1 MAPAGAERRR
11 RALRPGFALVF
22 RRELRWLRRRPVLLF
37 FTTALP
43 LFLMSLFT
51 VVFSAGLPTELPVA
65 VLDRDGTDLSR
76 AVIRAVNATS
86 EIAIVEQV
94 DDLAQGRH
102 LILSG
107 MVYGLLMLPLN
118 LQRDAFAGRRPEVV
132 FFYDNQHMTVGG
144 ILARGATAA
153 VGEAGGAV
161 QVALRS
167 SKGEPV
173 ELAQAAIAPIP
184 IQLNQL
190 FNPALN
196 YAHFLLAALLPAVLQ
211 IIVVTTSAYSVGLD
225 IEGRYRLAT
234 LRRLGGGLWPAL
246 FGKLLPHTLVYLV
259 IYVLGESV
267 LFNYLE
273 MPLRGHAWLLVLA
286 AILFILACQ
295 LLGMLLVVVT
305 LRMGTALSIA
315 GVITAPA
322 FGYMGISFPRLGQN
336 EFAHAWGA
344 LLPGTWYLQARVD
357 QTIRGTP
364 LDLSLP
370 PIVVLAAFVFV
381 LACLCALRL
390 DTLRRRRLRRLE
402 RPEPALAAGA

>member
-1 MAPAGAERRR
+1 VGPAGAEGRR

-76 AVIRAVNATS
+76 AVIRMVDATS

-107 MVYGLLMLPLN
+107 NVYCLLMLPLN

-153 VGEAGGAV
+153 VGEAGAGV
-161 QVALRS
+161 QVALRDS
-167 SKGEPV
+167 QGEPV
-173 ELAQAAIAPIP
+173 ELAQAAIVPIP
-184 IQLNQL
+184 IHQNTL

-225 IEGRYRLAT
+225 IEGRYRLAI
-234 LRRLGGGLWPAL
+234 LRRLGGGMWSAL
-246 FGKLLPHTLVYLV
+246 FGKLLPHTVVYLV

-267 LFNYLE
+267 LFDYLE

-286 AILFILACQ
+286 AILFIFACQ

-305 LRMGTALSIA
+305 LRIGTALSIA
-315 GVITAPA
+315 GLITAPA
-322 FGYMGISFPRLGQN
+322 FGFMGVGFPRLGMN

-402 RPEPALAAGA
+402 RPDPALAAGA

>member
-1 MAPAGAERRR
+1 VGPAGAEGRR

-76 AVIRAVNATS
+76 AVIRMVDATS

-107 MVYGLLMLPLN
+107 NVYCLLMLPLN

-153 VGEAGGAV
+153 VGEAGAGV
-161 QVALRS
+161 QVALRDS
-167 SKGEPV
+167 QGEPV
-173 ELAQAAIAPIP
+173 ELAQAAIVPIP
-184 IQLNQL
+184 IHQNTL

-225 IEGRYRLAT
+225 IEGRYRLAI
-234 LRRLGGGLWPAL
+234 LRRLGGGMWSVL
-246 FGKLLPHTLVYLV
+246 FGKLLPHTVVYLV

-267 LFNYLE
+267 LFDYLE

-286 AILFILACQ
+286 AILFIFACQ

-305 LRMGTALSIA
+305 LRIGTALSIA
-315 GVITAPA
+315 GLITAPA
-322 FGYMGISFPRLGQN
+322 FGFMGVGFPRLGMN

-402 RPEPALAAGA
+402 RPDPALAAGA

>member
-1 MAPAGAERRR
+1 
-11 RALRPGFALVF
+11 
-22 RRELRWLRRRPVLLF
+22 
-37 FTTALP
+37 
-43 LFLMSLFT
+43 
-51 VVFSAGLPTELPVA
+51 
-65 VLDRDGTDLSR
+65 
-76 AVIRAVNATS
+76 
-86 EIAIVEQV
+86 
-94 DDLAQGRH
+94 
-102 LILSG
+102 
-107 MVYGLLMLPLN
+107 
-118 LQRDAFAGRRPEVV
+118 
-132 FFYDNQHMTVGG
+132 
-144 ILARGATAA
+144 
-153 VGEAGGAV
+153 
-161 QVALRS
+161 VALRS

-173 ELAQAAIAPIP
+173 EIAQGAIAPVP
-184 IQLNQL
+184 IQLNPL

-211 IIVVTTSAYSVGLD
+211 IVVVTTSAYSVGLD

-234 LRRLGGGLWPAL
+234 LRRLGGGFWPAL

-267 LFNYLE
+267 LFDYLE

-295 LLGMLLVVVT
+295 LLGTLLVVVT
-305 LRMGTALSIA
+305 LRTGTALSMA
-315 GVITAPA
+315 GLLTAPA
-322 FGYMGISFPRLGQN
+322 FGFMGISFPRLGMN
-336 EFAHAWGA
+336 AFAHAWGA

-357 QTIRGTP
+357 QTLRGTP

-370 PIVVLAAFVFV
+370 PIVILAAYVVV

>member
-1 MAPAGAERRR
+1 MVPAGAERRR
-11 RALRPGFALVF
+11 RALRPGLALVF

-37 FTTALP
+37 FTTILP
-43 LFLMSLFT
+43 LFLMSLLM
-51 VVFSAGLPTELPVA
+51 VVFNAGLPTELPVA
-65 VLDRDGTDLSR
+65 VLDRNGTDLSR
-76 AVIRAVNATS
+76 AVIRMVDATS

-107 MVYGLLMLPLN
+107 RVYGLLMLPLN

-132 FFYDNQHMTVGG
+132 FFSDNQHMTVGG
-144 ILARGATAA
+144 ILARGAANAVGAAGAA
-153 VGEAGGAV
+153 VR
-161 QVALRS
+161 VALRS

-173 ELAQAAIAPIP
+173 ELAQGALAPVP
-184 IQLNQL
+184 VQLNTL

-211 IIVVTTSAYSVGLD
+211 IIIVTTSAYSVGLD

-259 IYVLGESV
+259 IYVLAEAA
-267 LFNYLE
+267 LFDYLE
-273 MPLRGHAWLLVLA
+273 MPLRGHPWLLVLA
-286 AILFILACQ
+286 AILFIFACQ
-295 LLGMLLVVVT
+295 LLGTLMVVVT
-305 LRMGTALSIA
+305 LRMGPALSIA
-315 GVITAPA
+315 GLLTAPA
-322 FGYMGISFPRLGQN
+322 FGFMGVSFPRLGMN
-336 EFAHAWGA
+336 AFPHAWGA

-370 PIVVLAAFVFV
+370 PIVILGAYVVV
-381 LACLCALRL
+381 LACLCGLRL
-390 DTLRRRRLRRLE
+390 DTLGRRRLRRLE
-402 RPEPALAAGA
+402 RPERTIEAPA

>member
-1 MAPAGAERRR
+1 VVPAGAERRR
-11 RALRPGFALVF
+11 RALRPGFALVC

-37 FTTALP
+37 FTTILP
-43 LFLMSLFT
+43 LFLMSLLM
-51 VVFSAGLPTELPVA
+51 VVFNAGLPTELPVA
-65 VLDRDGTDLSR
+65 VLDRNGTDLSR
-76 AVIRAVNATS
+76 AVIRMVDATS

-94 DDLAQGRH
+94 DDLSEGRH

-107 MVYGLLMLPLN
+107 KVYGLLMLSLD
-118 LQRDAFAGRRPEVV
+118 LERDAYAGRRPEVV

-144 ILARGATAA
+144 ILARGATNA
-153 VGEAGGAV
+153 VGEAGAGV
-161 QVALRS
+161 RVALRNS
-167 SKGEPV
+167 QGEPV

-184 IQLNQL
+184 IHQNTL

-246 FGKLLPHTLVYLV
+246 FGKLMPHTLVFLV
-259 IYVLGESV
+259 IYGLADSV
-267 LFNYLE
+267 LFGYLE
-273 MPLRGHAWLLVLA
+273 MPLRGQEWLLVLA
-286 AILFILACQ
+286 AMLFIFACQ
-295 LLGMLLVVVT
+295 LLGTLLVVVT
-305 LRMGTALSIA
+305 LRMATALSIA
-315 GVITAPA
+315 ALLTAPA
-322 FGYMGISFPRLGQN
+322 FGFMGISFPRLGMN
-336 EFAHAWGA
+336 AFAHAWGA

-364 LDLSLP
+364 LELSLP
-370 PIVVLAAFVFV
+370 AIVILAAYAFV

-390 DTLRRRRLRRLE
+390 DTLRRRRLRRLAH
-402 RPEPALAAGA
+402 PEPALEAGA

>member
-1 MAPAGAERRR
+1 
-11 RALRPGFALVF
+11 
-22 RRELRWLRRRPVLLF
+22 
-37 FTTALP
+37 
-43 LFLMSLFT
+43 LMSLFT

-76 AVIRAVNATS
+76 AVIRMVDATS

-107 MVYGLLMLPLN
+107 NVYGLLMLPLN

-153 VGEAGGAV
+153 VGEAGAGV
-161 QVALRS
+161 QVALRDS
-167 SKGEPV
+167 QGEPV
-173 ELAQAAIAPIP
+173 ELAQAAIVPIP
-184 IQLNQL
+184 IHQNTL

-225 IEGRYRLAT
+225 IEGRYRLAI
-234 LRRLGGGLWPAL
+234 LRRLGGGMWSVL
-246 FGKLLPHTLVYLV
+246 FGKLLPHTVVYLV

-267 LFNYLE
+267 LFDSLE

-286 AILFILACQ
+286 AILFIFACQ

-305 LRMGTALSIA
+305 LRIGTALSIA
-315 GVITAPA
+315 GLITAPA
-322 FGYMGISFPRLGQN
+322 FGFMGVGFPRLGMN

-402 RPEPALAAGA
+402 RPDPALAAGA

>member
-1 MAPAGAERRR
+1 
-11 RALRPGFALVF
+11 
-22 RRELRWLRRRPVLLF
+22 
-37 FTTALP
+37 
-43 LFLMSLFT
+43 MSLLM

-65 VLDRDGTDLSR
+65 VLDRNGTDLSR
-76 AVIRAVNATS
+76 AVIRMVDATS

-94 DDLAQGRH
+94 DDLAEGRH

-107 MVYGLLMLPLN
+107 KVYGLLMLPLD
-118 LQRDAFAGRRPEVV
+118 LERDAYAGRRPEVV

-144 ILARGATAA
+144 ILARGATNA
-153 VGEAGGAV
+153 VGEAGAGV
-161 QVALRS
+161 QVALRNS
-167 SKGEPV
+167 QGEPV
-173 ELAQAAIAPIP
+173 EIAQAAIAPIP
-184 IQLNQL
+184 IHQNTL

-259 IYVLGESV
+259 IYVLAESV
-267 LFNYLE
+267 LFDYLE

-286 AILFILACQ
+286 AILFIFACQ
-295 LLGMLLVVVT
+295 LLGTLLVVVT

-315 GVITAPA
+315 GLITAPA
-322 FGYMGISFPRLGQN
+322 FGFMGISFPRLGMN
-336 EFAHAWGA
+336 DFAHAWGA

-402 RPEPALAAGA
+402 RPERALEAGA

>member
-1 MAPAGAERRR
+1 VGPAGAEGRR

-76 AVIRAVNATS
+76 AVIRMVDATS

-107 MVYGLLMLPLN
+107 RVYGVLMLPLN

-153 VGEAGGAV
+153 VGEAGAGV
-161 QVALRS
+161 QVALRDS
-167 SKGEPV
+167 QGEPV
-173 ELAQAAIAPIP
+173 ELAQAAIVPIP
-184 IQLNQL
+184 IHQNTL

-225 IEGRYRLAT
+225 IEGRYRLAI
-234 LRRLGGGLWPAL
+234 LRRLGGGMWSAL
-246 FGKLLPHTLVYLV
+246 FGKLLPHTVVYLV

-267 LFNYLE
+267 LFDYLE

-286 AILFILACQ
+286 AILFIFACQ

-305 LRMGTALSIA
+305 LRIGTALSIA
-315 GVITAPA
+315 GLITAPA
-322 FGYMGISFPRLGQN
+322 FGFMGVGFPRLGMN

-402 RPEPALAAGA
+402 RPDPALAAGA

>member
-1 MAPAGAERRR
+1 
-11 RALRPGFALVF
+11 VF

-76 AVIRAVNATS
+76 AVIRMVDATS

-107 MVYGLLMLPLN
+107 NVYGLLMLPLN

-153 VGEAGGAV
+153 VGEAGAGV
-161 QVALRS
+161 QVALRDS
-167 SKGEPV
+167 QGEPV
-173 ELAQAAIAPIP
+173 ELAQAAIVPIP
-184 IQLNQL
+184 IHQNTL

-225 IEGRYRLAT
+225 IEGRYRLAI
-234 LRRLGGGLWPAL
+234 LRRLGGGMWSAL
-246 FGKLLPHTLVYLV
+246 FGKLLPHTVVYLV

-267 LFNYLE
+267 LFDYLE

-286 AILFILACQ
+286 AILFIFACQ

-305 LRMGTALSIA
+305 LRIGTALSIA
-315 GVITAPA
+315 GLITAPA
-322 FGYMGISFPRLGQN
+322 FGFMGVGFPRLGMN

-402 RPEPALAAGA
+402 RPDPALAAGA

>member
-1 MAPAGAERRR
+1 VGPARAERRR

-22 RRELRWLRRRPVLLF
+22 RRELRWLLRRPVLLF
-37 FTTALP
+37 FTTVLP
-43 LFLMSLFT
+43 LFLMSLLT

-76 AVIRAVNATS
+76 AVIRMTDATS

-94 DDLAQGRH
+94 SDLAEGRH

-107 MVYGLLMLPLN
+107 AVYGLLMLPLN

-144 ILARGATAA
+144 ILARAAANA
-153 VGEAGGAV
+153 VGEAGAGV
-161 QVALRS
+161 RVALRS
-167 SKGEPV
+167 SQGEPV
-173 ELAQAAIAPIP
+173 EIAQAAIAPIP
-184 IQLNQL
+184 IQLNTL

-211 IIVVTTSAYSVGLD
+211 IVVVTTSAYSIGLD

-234 LRRLGGGLWPAL
+234 LRRLGGGLWPAM
-246 FGKLLPHTLVYLV
+246 FGKLLPHTVVILV
-259 IYVLGESV
+259 IYVLAEGF
-267 LFNYLE
+267 LFGRLE
-273 MPLRGHAWLLVLA
+273 MPLRGHEWLLVLA
-286 AILFILACQ
+286 AVLFIFACQ
-295 LLGMLLVVVT
+295 LLGTLLVAVT

-315 GVITAPA
+315 GLLTAPA
-322 FGYMGISFPRLGQN
+322 FGFMGISFPRLGMN
-336 EFAHAWGA
+336 AFAHAWGA

-370 PIVVLAAFVFV
+370 PIVILAAYVVV
-381 LACLCALRL
+381 LACLCALRF
-390 DTLRRRRLRRLE
+390 DTLRRRRLRR
-402 RPEPALAAGA
+402 RAHPEPALATGP

>member
-1 MAPAGAERRR
+1 VGPAGAEGRR

-76 AVIRAVNATS
+76 AVIRMVDATS

-107 MVYGLLMLPLN
+107 NVYGLLMLPLN

-153 VGEAGGAV
+153 VGEAGAGV
-161 QVALRS
+161 QVALRDS
-167 SKGEPV
+167 QGEPV
-173 ELAQAAIAPIP
+173 ELAQAAIVPIP
-184 IQLNQL
+184 IHQNTL

-225 IEGRYRLAT
+225 IEGRYRLAI
-234 LRRLGGGLWPAL
+234 LRRLGGGMWSAL
-246 FGKLLPHTLVYLV
+246 FGKLLPHTVVYLV

-267 LFNYLE
+267 LFDYLE

-286 AILFILACQ
+286 AILFIFACQ

-305 LRMGTALSIA
+305 LRIGTALSIA
-315 GVITAPA
+315 GLITAPA
-322 FGYMGISFPRLGQN
+322 FGFMGVGFPRLGMN

-402 RPEPALAAGA
+402 RPDPALAAGA

>member
-1 MAPAGAERRR
+1 VGPAGAERRR

-22 RRELRWLRRRPVLLF
+22 RRELRWLRRRPILLF

-43 LFLMSLFT
+43 FFLMSLLSL
-51 VVFSAGLPTELPVA
+51 VFIAGLPTELPVA
-65 VLDRDGTDLSR
+65 VLDRDTTDLSR
-76 AVIRAVNATS
+76 AVIRAVDATS

-107 MVYGLLMLPLN
+107 RVYGVLMLPLN

-153 VGEAGGAV
+153 VGEAGAGV

-173 ELAQAAIAPIP
+173 EIAQGAIAPVP
-184 IQLNQL
+184 IQFNTL

-267 LFNYLE
+267 LFDYLE

-295 LLGMLLVVVT
+295 LLGTLLVVVT
-305 LRMGTALSIA
+305 LRMGTALSMA
-315 GVITAPA
+315 ALLTAPA
-322 FGYMGISFPRLGQN
+322 FGFMGISFPQLGMN
-336 EFAHAWGA
+336 AFAHAWGRCCPA
-344 LLPGTWYLQARVD
+344 PGICRRASTRPSAARRS
-357 QTIRGTP
+357 I
-364 LDLSLP
+364 
-370 PIVVLAAFVFV
+370 
-381 LACLCALRL
+381 
-390 DTLRRRRLRRLE
+390 
-402 RPEPALAAGA
+402 

>member
-1 MAPAGAERRR
+1 VTPAAAEQRGHKP
-11 RALRPGFALVF
+11 RPGFLLVC
-22 RRELRWLRRRPVLLF
+22 RRELRWLWRRPVLLF
-37 FTTALP
+37 FTTVLP
-43 LFLMSLFT
+43 LFLMTLLT

-76 AVIRAVNATS
+76 AVIRAVDATS

-107 MVYGLLMLPLN
+107 RVYGLLMLPLN
-118 LQRDAFAGRRPEVV
+118 LQRNAFAGRRPEVV

-144 ILARGATAA
+144 ILARGAANAVGAAGAA
-153 VGEAGGAV
+153 VR
-161 QVALRS
+161 VALRS

-173 ELAQAAIAPIP
+173 ELAQGALAPVP
-184 IQLNQL
+184 VQLNTL

-211 IIVVTTSAYSVGLD
+211 IVVVTTSVYSVGLD

-259 IYVLGESV
+259 IYVLAEAA
-267 LFNYLE
+267 LFDYLE
-273 MPLRGHAWLLVLA
+273 MPLRGHPWLLVLA
-286 AILFILACQ
+286 AILFIFACQ
-295 LLGMLLVVVT
+295 LLGTLMVVVT
-305 LRMGTALSIA
+305 LRMGPALSIA
-315 GVITAPA
+315 GLLTAPA
-322 FGYMGISFPRLGQN
+322 FGFMGVSFPRLGMN
-336 EFAHAWGA
+336 AFPHAWGA

-364 LDLSLP
+364 LDLSLTP
-370 PIVVLAAFVFV
+370 VVVLAAYVVV

-390 DTLRRRRLRRLE
+390 DTLRRRRLRRRE